1 MKKLYLL
8 MILLVLSAAT
18 LAGQSGEL
26 KMATTTS
33 TENSGLLEVLI
44 PSFEKL
50 TGIKIKVIAVGT
62 GKALALGRS
71 GDVDLVLVHALKAE
85 QLFVQQGYGVK
96 RYNVMHNDF
105 VIIGPADDPAGI
117 KAQKSAARAL
127 KIIGAA
133 ESSFIS
139 RGDDSGTHKKEI
151 ELWQQTGISPNGK
164 WYKEAGQGMGAVIT
178 MADALRAYT
187 MTDRGT
193 YLALQDKI
201 ELMVLVEGDPLLFN
215 PYGIIAVN
223 PEKHPHVNYDGSVR
237 FIEWLTAPAGQKI
250 IGSFR
255 KKGEILF
262 YPDAIE

>member
-8 MILLVLSAAT
+8 MMLLALSAIT

-44 PSFEKL
+44 PPFEKL
-50 TGIKIKVIAVGT
+50 TAIKIKVIAVGT

-85 QLFVQQGYGVK
+85 QLFVQEGYGVK
-96 RYNVMHNDF
+96 RHKVMHNDF
-105 VIIGPADDPAGI
+105 VIIGPAADPAGI
-117 KAQKSAARAL
+117 KGQKSASLAL
-127 KIIGAA
+127 KTIASA
-133 ESSFIS
+133 ESNFIS

-151 ELWQQTGISPNGK
+151 ELWQQAGISPKGR

-178 MADALRAYT
+178 MANDLRAYT

-201 ELMVLVEGDPLLFN
+201 ELRVLVEGDPLLFN

-223 PEKHPHVNYDGSVR
+223 PEKHPHVNYKGAAR
-237 FIEWLTAPAGQKI
+237 FIEWLTAPDAQKI